1 MRNKIWSV
9 LVIAMSL
16 TSVLSALDRVSPIP
30 PQPSDRKSK
39 EYGRYLVYVCP
50 TLPASVTNDDPL
62 TPYTEKIKPM
72 RGITSEWFFIH
83 VRFPVY
89 SSGKSGAWGDWL
101 DGVEVMVEVGI
112 RGRNKRGQDTDVVL
126 QGRQK
131 LNSIYA
137 NDETHN
143 VRFFI
148 PPYAIFRY
156 IAGLQEKQNLKKL
169 AEDLPVLVTI
179 FWREKPISYIL
190 RMPAKDAGDPA
201 RRAYYLSRFERLR
214 DSKSNYYDNVILP
227 AEYTPWAARDLERF
241 ESMKIEKSGSK

>member
-1 MRNKIWSV
+1 MWKKIELI

-16 TSVLSALDRVSPIP
+16 ASVLSAAERVSPIP
-30 PQPSDRKSK
+30 PQPSDKK
-39 EYGRYLVYVCP
+39 AKDFGHYLVAIRP

-72 RGITSEWFFIH
+72 KGITSEWFFIH
-83 VRFPVY
+83 TRFPVY
-89 SSGKSGAWGDWL
+89 APSRNSAWSDWL
-101 DGVEVMVEVGI
+101 DDVEVMVEVCIPGK
-112 RGRNKRGQDTDVVL
+112 NKKGQATYVVL

-131 LNSIYA
+131 LNSVNA
-137 NDETHN
+137 NDEIHN

-156 IAGLQEKQNLKKL
+156 IVGLQAKTDLKKM
-169 AEDLPVLVTI
+169 ADELPVLVTV
-179 FWREKPISYIL
+179 FWREKPICYIL
-190 RMPAKDAGDPA
+190 RPKDAIDRSA
-201 RRAYYLSRFERLR
+201 RANIIALFEKLR

>member
-1 MRNKIWSV
+1 MWKKIGLV

-16 TSVLSALDRVSPIP
+16 TSVLGAAERVSPIP
-30 PQPSDRKSK
+30 PQPSDKK
-39 EYGRYLVYVCP
+39 AKDFGRYLIKILP

-62 TPYTEKIKPM
+62 TPYTESIKPM
-72 RGITSEWFFIH
+72 KGATSDWFFIH

-89 SSGKSGAWGDWL
+89 SPGRSGAWPEWL
-101 DGVEVMVEVGI
+101 DDVEVMVEVCIPGK
-112 RGRNKRGQDTDVVL
+112 NKKGQATYVVL

-137 NDETHN
+137 NDENHN

-156 IAGLQEKQNLKKL
+156 IVGLQEKTDLKKL
-169 AEDLPVLVTI
+169 ADELPVLVTI
-179 FWREKPISYIL
+179 LWREKPISYIM
-190 RMPAKDAGDPA
+190 RSKDAISA
-201 RRAYYLSRFERLR
+201 TRRRNYFELFEKLR

-227 AEYTPWAARDLERF
+227 AEYTPWAARDLDRF
-241 ESMKIEKSGSK
+241 ESMKIEKIGGR

>member
-1 MRNKIWSV
+1 MWKKIGLV
-9 LVIAMSL
+9 LVIVMSL
-16 TSVLSALDRVSPIP
+16 TSAVSAAERVSPIP
-30 PQPSDRKSK
+30 PQPSEKKAKDF
-39 EYGRYLVYVCP
+39 GRYLIHIRP

-62 TPYTEKIKPM
+62 TSYTESIKPVK
-72 RGITSEWFFIH
+72 GLTSEWFFIH

-89 SSGKSGAWGDWL
+89 SPGRSGAWPEWL
-101 DGVEVMVEVGI
+101 DDVEVMVEVCI
-112 RGRNKRGQDTDVVL
+112 PGRNKKGQMSYVVL

-156 IAGLQEKQNLKKL
+156 MTGLQDKTDLKKL
-169 AEDLPVLVTI
+169 ADDLPVLVTI
-179 FWREKPISYIL
+179 FWREKPISYIM
-190 RMPAKDAGDPA
+190 RSRDAVSSSK
-201 RRAYYLSRFERLR
+201 RSTYLSLFERLR

-241 ESMKIEKSGSK
+241 ESMKIEKSGR